1 MFLFCSYHRMSH
13 RTAID
18 PSLVIPPRPV
28 VVRFVPAAPPRRV
41 ARRAM
46 RDFTGFLVLAWAAA
60 EIALWAG
67 GA

>member
-1 MFLFCSYHRMSH
+1 M
-13 RTAID
+13 
-18 PSLVIPPRPV
+18 
-28 VVRFVPAAPPRRV
+28 VRFVPATPPARA
-41 ARRAM
+41 ARRAL

>member
-1 MFLFCSYHRMSH
+1 MRPH
-13 RTAID
+13 TTPD

-28 VVRFVPAAPPRRV
+28 TVRFVPAAPRARL

-46 RDFTGFLVLAWAAA
+46 RDFTGFFALAWAAA
-60 EIALWAG
+60 EFALWAG

>member
-1 MFLFCSYHRMSH
+1 MVGMSPH
-13 RTAID
+13 ALRAVRID

-28 VVRFVPAAPPRRV
+28 VVRFVPARAARP
-41 ARRAM
+41 ARRAL

-60 EIALWAG
+60 EIALWVG

>member
-1 MFLFCSYHRMSH
+1 MST
-13 RTAID
+13 RTLHD

-28 VVRFVPAAPPRRV
+28 AVRFVPASPPARL

-46 RDFTGFLVLAWAAA
+46 RDFTGFLAIAWVVA

>member
-1 MFLFCSYHRMSH
+1 MST
-13 RTAID
+13 RIAFD

-28 VVRFVPAAPPRRV
+28 VVRFVPATPPRRI

-46 RDFTGFLVLAWAAA
+46 RDFTGFLALAWAVA